1 MERQPCVYI
10 VTNKP
15 NGTLY
20 VGVTSWLPKRIW
32 QHKNKI
38 AKGFTEKYLLDKLVW
53 YEIHQTLESAILRG
67 KAIKRWNRKWKL
79 RVIEKMNPQWRDLY
93 TDII

>member
-10 VTNKP
+10 VTNKQ

-20 VGVTSWLPKRIW
+20 VGVTSLLPKRIW

-53 YEIHQTLESAILRG
+53 YE
-67 KAIKRWNRKWKL
+67 
-79 RVIEKMNPQWRDLY
+79 
-93 TDII
+93 

>member
-20 VGVTSWLPKRIW
+20 VGVTSGLPGRIW
-32 QHKNKI
+32 QHKNKV
-38 AKGFTEKYLLDKLVW
+38 AKGFTVKYTLDKLVW
-53 YEIHQTLESAILRG
+53 YEIHETMESATLRE
-67 KAIKRWNRKWKL
+67 KVIKHWNRKWKL
-79 RVIEKMNPQWRDLY
+79 RVIEEMNPLWRDLY
-93 TDII
+93 NDII